1 MTVLTMRGL
10 TMRGSMMRGVTMR
23 GPTFHFR
30 GGRSLPAYAVLL
42 ITGIVAAFAWSMVLI
57 ALAGLSVNVGFALT
71 GSILIGCLGFVLAVR
86 VLTGDERLVFYHY
99 LLVGSSAALG
109 TLWLAN
115 VPLLPYLDIV
125 ACLVAV
131 LTGFG
136 RLGCL
141 MAGCCHGRPWRHGVV
156 YTASHAAD
164 GFPSQLVGIRL
175 VPVQA
180 MESAWSFVVAAVCS
194 TVVLRAD
201 TPGMA
206 LALFGVAQP
215 GGRFLLEFFR
225 GDEREPE
232 LRGLTTAQ
240 WTAAAMILITLAIA
254 RPWLLLPATAMLL
267 AIAAWTRH
275 RADTLLA
282 PSHVFEVIDAAARA
296 RDMGSFGCP
305 HVTSRGLRITGGAAD
320 GSVHYTLSS
329 TRAPLS
335 PRVMLRLARLVKHA
349 SGLDRDCIVI
359 PGQHGQHGQ
368 HGIFHIV
375 LPRG

>member
-1 MTVLTMRGL
+1 MRVPTMRGL
-10 TMRGSMMRGVTMR
+10 MMR
-23 GPTFHFR
+23 GPTFHFG
-30 GGRSLPAYAVLL
+30 GGRSLPAYAMML
-42 ITGIVAAFAWSMVLI
+42 ITGIVAAFAWSIVLI
-57 ALAGLSVNVGFALT
+57 ALAGLSVNVGFALG

-86 VLTGDERLVFYHY
+86 VLTGNETLVFYHY

-109 TLWLAN
+109 TLWLADA
-115 VPLLPYLDIV
+115 PLLPYLDIV

-164 GFPSQLVGIRL
+164 GFPAQLVGIRL

-180 MESAWSFVVAAVCS
+180 MESAWSFAVAAVCS
-194 TVVLRAD
+194 TVVLRAG

-206 LALFGVAQP
+206 LAVFGIAQP
-215 GGRFLLEFFR
+215 GGRFLLEFLR

-240 WTAAAMILITLAIA
+240 WTAAAMMLITLAIA
-254 RPWLLLPATAMLL
+254 RPWLLLPAIAMLA

-275 RADTLLA
+275 RADALLA
-282 PSHVFEVIDAAARA
+282 PAHVFEVIGAAARA
-296 RDMGSFGCP
+296 RNLGSVSCP
-305 HVTSRGLRITGGAAD
+305 QVTSRGLRITGGAAD
-320 GSVHYTLSS
+320 GCVHYTVSS

-335 PRVMLRLARLVKHA
+335 PSVILRLARLVEHA

-359 PGQHGQHGQ
+359 PGQQ
-368 HGIFHIV
+368 GIFHIV